1 MIERSLVLLKPDAV
15 KRCLMG
21 NIITRFENAGLKIVG
36 MKMVWADKEK
46 ALKHYTEDITIR
58 RGQAVRDRLLVL
70 ITEGPVLAIC
80 IEGIDSV
87 EVVRKIVG
95 STEPKTAPPGT
106 IRGDFAHMS
115 YTHADDND
123 RAIPNL
129 VHASGNREEAKS
141 EVALWFSDK
150 ELHSYKTVHDSHVI

>member
-1 MIERSLVLLKPDAV
+1 MKPDAV